1 MLTNCDAV
9 LISSPENMRYI
20 AGFTGEGYVVIS
32 NNERYVF
39 TDSRYSEKAEEE
51 TEGYIVSEGNVF
63 EYLEKFDTVGVEEK
77 HITCLIAD
85 KIKNKVY
92 KSEFLD
98 SMRMVKTPEEI
109 EKIRIAEEIACRSFE
124 KVLEYVSVGVRECD
138 IAREFE
144 YIMKKEGAQ
153 GPAFETIVISGKKT
167 SLPHGVPSDKKLEKG
182 DLVTMDFGCLYEGYR
197 SDVTRTFCI
206 GKANE
211 KQREIYEI
219 VKEAQQVGL
228 DTIRCGITGREADA
242 VARKVIEDRGYGEYF
257 RHALGHG
264 VGLAIHELPNLSPRC
279 EIVLKPGM
287 IVTCEPGIYIPDFGG
302 VRIEDTVVVTE
313 NGIENL
319 CRLSKDL
326 IEL

>member
-1 MLTNCDAV
+1 MLSNCDAV

-20 AGFTGEGYVVIS
+20 AGFTGEGYVVLS
-32 NNERYVF
+32 KNEKYIF

-51 TEGYIVSEGNVF
+51 TEDYIVSEGNVF
-63 EYLEKFDTVGVEEK
+63 EYLEKFDTVGIEEK

-98 SMRMVKTPEEI
+98 SMRMVKTEAEL

-144 YIMKKEGAQ
+144 YIMKKERAQ

-167 SLPHGVPSDKKLEKG
+167 SLPHGVPSDKKIEKG

-206 GKANE
+206 GKADE

-228 DTIRCGITGREADA
+228 NTIKSGITGREADA
-242 VARKVIEDRGYGEYF
+242 VARKVIEVRGYGDYF

-279 EIVLKPGM
+279 EILLKAGM
-287 IVTCEPGIYIPDFGG
+287 VVTCEPGIYIPDFGG

-326 IEL
+326 LEL

>member
-1 MLTNCDAV
+1 MLSNCDAV

-32 NNERYVF
+32 NNERYIF

-51 TEGYIVSEGNVF
+51 TDGYIVSEGNVF
-63 EYLEKFDTVGVEEK
+63 EYLKKFDIVGVEEK
-77 HITCLIAD
+77 HITFLVAD

-144 YIMKKEGAQ
+144 YIMKKEGAT

-197 SDVTRTFCI
+197 SDVTRTFCM
-206 GKANE
+206 GKADE

-228 DTIRCGITGREADA
+228 NTIKSGITGREADS

-287 IVTCEPGIYIPDFGG
+287 VVTNEPGIYIPDFGG

-326 IEL
+326 LEL

>member
-1 MLTNCDAV
+1 MLSNCDAI
-9 LISSPENMRYI
+9 LITSPENMRYI

-32 NNERYVF
+32 ENERYIF
-39 TDSRYSEKAEEE
+39 TDSRYSEKAEQE

-77 HITCLIAD
+77 HITFFTAD
-85 KIKNKVY
+85 KIKNKAY
-92 KSEFLD
+92 KSEILD

-124 KVLEYVSVGVRECD
+124 KVLEYVSVGARECD

-144 YIMKKEGAQ
+144 YIMKKKGAT

-167 SLPHGVPSDKKLEKG
+167 SLPHGVPSDKRFEKG
-182 DLVTMDFGCLYEGYR
+182 DLVTMDFGCLYDGYR

-228 DTIRCGITGREADA
+228 DTIKSGITGREADFK
-242 VARKVIEDRGYGEYF
+242 ARKVIEDKGYGEYF

-279 EIVLKPGM
+279 EILLKPGM
-287 IVTCEPGIYIPDFGG
+287 VVTNEPGIYIPDFGG

-326 IEL
+326 LEL

>member
-1 MLTNCDAV
+1 MLSNCDAV

-32 NNERYVF
+32 NNERYIF
-39 TDSRYSEKAEEE
+39 TDSRYSEKADEE

-92 KSEFLD
+92 KSKLLD

-206 GKANE
+206 GKADE

-228 DTIRCGITGREADA
+228 DTIMSGITGRDADA

-279 EIVLKPGM
+279 EILLKPGM

-326 IEL
+326 LEL

>member
-1 MLTNCDAV
+1 MLSNCDAV

-32 NNERYVF
+32 NNDRYIF

-51 TEGYIVSEGNVF
+51 TEGYIVSEENVF
-63 EYLEKFDTVGVEEK
+63 EYLNKFDTVGIEEK
-77 HITCLIAD
+77 HITCLVAD

-92 KSEFLD
+92 KSELLD

-197 SDVTRTFCI
+197 SDVTRTFCM

-228 DTIRCGITGREADA
+228 NTIKSGITGREADA

-279 EIVLKPGM
+279 EILLKPGM

>member
-1 MLTNCDAV
+1 MLSNCDAV

-32 NNERYVF
+32 NYERYIF

-63 EYLEKFDTVGVEEK
+63 EYLEKFDTVGIEEK

-92 KSEFLD
+92 KSKLLD

-206 GKANE
+206 GKADE

-228 DTIRCGITGREADA
+228 DTIMSGITGRDADA

-279 EIVLKPGM
+279 EILLKPGM

-326 IEL
+326 LEL

>member
-1 MLTNCDAV
+1 MLSNCDAV

-32 NNERYVF
+32 NNERYIF

-63 EYLEKFDTVGVEEK
+63 EYLEKFDTVGIEEK

-92 KSEFLD
+92 KSKLLD

-206 GKANE
+206 GKADE

-228 DTIRCGITGREADA
+228 DTIMSGITGRDADA

-279 EIVLKPGM
+279 EILLKPGM

-326 IEL
+326 LEL